1 MGTIARYGFVCA
13 ALLLGAGP
21 PAAAQAPKDAASG
34 RAAGS
39 DRSWTAKGGDARE
52 WHYSPH
58 DRINPDTIPQ
68 LKLAWYGDFET
79 NRGQEATPIMVDG
92 VLYTSTSWS
101 HVYAYDAATG
111 RQLWHYDPK
120 VPGEKAVDACCDVVN
135 RGVAASDGRIYVG
148 AIDGRLIAL
157 DARTGQALWSVQ
169 TTDTTRPYT
178 ITGAPRVA
186 KGKVLI
192 GNGGAELG
200 VRGYVSAYDAA
211 TGTLAWRFYTTP
223 NPEDKAD
230 GAASDDVL
238 KRLAAPTWGNG
249 LWRKTGGGGT
259 AWDAIVHDAEFN
271 QILIGTGNGS
281 PWNARLR
288 SGPEGGDN
296 LFLSSVVAVDADT
309 GAYKWHYQETPGED
323 WDFTATQ
330 PILLTDLTVGGKPR
344 KVALHAPKNGFFYV
358 IDRETGKLV
367 SARNFTPVNWAAG
380 IDLQTGRPIEFP
392 EARFTKSQLDFLA
405 MPAAFG
411 SHNWH
416 PMAFSPKTGLVY
428 LPTQELP
435 FGYADDKGFSYTP
448 GHGMWNLGVAST
460 QNGGPTS
467 AAHQKTLKAQTRGQL
482 VAWDPVAQ
490 REVWRVQHSSV
501 GGGGVLATGGNLVF
515 QGMPDGSLRA
525 YEATTGRKVW
535 SAPGYSGIIAAPMSY
550 EINGEQHIAVL
561 AGYGGANG
569 LHVPYIDDVKI
580 GQTGRLLVFK
590 LGGTA
595 TLPDNEVKPQ
605 PASVAVDDFAPGMVA
620 KGGDL
625 FGANCLFCH
634 GFAAW
639 SNGVVPDLRRS
650 QINAS
655 KDGWRTV
662 ILDGVLKDR
671 GMISFKDRL
680 SDQDIE
686 AIRAYIQDRARQLA
700 RDEALE
706 AQARTATAGQ

>member
-296 LFLSSVVAVDADT
+296 LFLS
-309 GAYKWHYQETPGED
+309 
-323 WDFTATQ
+323 
-330 PILLTDLTVGGKPR
+330 
-344 KVALHAPKNGFFYV
+344 
-358 IDRETGKLV
+358 
-367 SARNFTPVNWAAG
+367 
-380 IDLQTGRPIEFP
+380 
-392 EARFTKSQLDFLA
+392 
-405 MPAAFG
+405 
-411 SHNWH
+411 
-416 PMAFSPKTGLVY
+416 
-428 LPTQELP
+428 
-435 FGYADDKGFSYTP
+435 
-448 GHGMWNLGVAST
+448 
-460 QNGGPTS
+460 
-467 AAHQKTLKAQTRGQL
+467 
-482 VAWDPVAQ
+482 
-490 REVWRVQHSSV
+490 
-501 GGGGVLATGGNLVF
+501 
-515 QGMPDGSLRA
+515 
-525 YEATTGRKVW
+525 
-535 SAPGYSGIIAAPMSY
+535 
-550 EINGEQHIAVL
+550 
-561 AGYGGANG
+561 
-569 LHVPYIDDVKI
+569 
-580 GQTGRLLVFK
+580 
-590 LGGTA
+590 
-595 TLPDNEVKPQ
+595 
-605 PASVAVDDFAPGMVA
+605 
-620 KGGDL
+620 
-625 FGANCLFCH
+625 
-634 GFAAW
+634 
-639 SNGVVPDLRRS
+639 
-650 QINAS
+650 
-655 KDGWRTV
+655 
-662 ILDGVLKDR
+662 
-671 GMISFKDRL
+671 
-680 SDQDIE
+680 
-686 AIRAYIQDRARQLA
+686 
-700 RDEALE
+700 
-706 AQARTATAGQ
+706 